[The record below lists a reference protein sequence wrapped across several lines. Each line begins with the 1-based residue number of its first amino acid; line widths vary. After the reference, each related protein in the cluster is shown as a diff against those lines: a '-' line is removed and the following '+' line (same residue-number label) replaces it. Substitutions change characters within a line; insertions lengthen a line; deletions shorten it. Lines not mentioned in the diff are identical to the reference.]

1 MKILLGASTL
11 ALGLAAG
18 TAQADCESWMASG
31 STSWIAE
38 CNGGVNPYPQ
48 PQEYGTRTEV
58 YLDNGR
64 VTRITEHL
72 SSDEDDETYIYGD
85 TYDELDELDDED
97 W

>member
-1 MKILLGASTL
+1 MTTRAALAFTL
-11 ALGLAAG
+11 AVALGG
-18 TAQADCESWMASG
+18 AQADEFTDRSLADIEKRRSELG
-31 STSWIAE
+31 
-38 CNGGVNPYPQ
+38 PYPQ

-85 TYDELDELDDED
+85 TYDEFDELDDED